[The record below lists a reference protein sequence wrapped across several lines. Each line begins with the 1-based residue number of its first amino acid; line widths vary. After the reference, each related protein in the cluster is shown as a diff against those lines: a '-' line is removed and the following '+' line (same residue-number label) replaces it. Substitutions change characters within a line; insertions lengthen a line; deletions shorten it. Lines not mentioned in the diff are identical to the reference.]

1 MAFPG
6 SRTKTTDV
14 WPLPEDEALVGQRIS
29 DALPR
34 SGWLCSHPGPKGLH
48 QVHLHPS
55 IPTALTCSGTRQAFL
70 LLPTGAAA
78 PSDVLVT
85 SATFPPRP
93 ELAHHAVLQLLCS
106 RRIQGPYGEIFEA
119 GRLAVRWS
127 EPEVG
132 AEVHLL
138 LTEETRTVWKALRS
152 ATRPAV
158 VEDAHGRRIAGM
170 RIGAAAHALVAGSP
184 IPLTRGG
191 VQRLH
196 LVAQPS

>member
-14 WPLPEDEALVGQRIS
+14 WLLPEDEALVGKRIGE
-29 DALPR
+29 ALPR

-55 IPTALTCSGTRQAFL
+55 VPSALTCGGRQAFL
-70 LLPTGAAA
+70 LLPTGAAV
-78 PSDVLVT
+78 PSDVVLT
-85 SATFPPRP
+85 SETPSPRP
-93 ELAHHAVLQLLCS
+93 DLAHRAVLQLLCS
-106 RRIQGPYGEIFEA
+106 RRVQERQGEVLEA
-119 GRLAVRWS
+119 GRLAVRWF
-127 EPEVG
+127 EAEVG
-132 AEVHLL
+132 AETHLL

-158 VEDAHGRRIAGM
+158 VEDQHGRRTAGM
-170 RIGAAAHALVAGSP
+170 RIGAAAHELVTNSRM
-184 IPLTRGG
+184 PLTRGG
-191 VQRLH
+191 AERLH